1 MKADKKARGR
11 WLIVLGAVLM
21 GASLFL
27 LYRVPSVAQYMA
39 PAPVESGA
47 DNAESALTGVIKSW
61 ETRKTELGTG
71 ARAGLAAT
79 VYESAIESSAGES
92 DAATLTCV
100 SAGWFDAHPKYLKS
114 GRLFTEAE
122 LTGGA
127 KLVVLDEELAFKLF
141 PTTEPIE
148 GKAQIGGAWY
158 EVIGV
163 VRHSRGPGDADQY
176 GAYIPIAT
184 AAKAGMQAS
193 YLEIDCALDVPGA
206 ARAVENIG
214 ADVLGAGSFY
224 DIDKE
229 AMRASMIVRVLIV
242 VFALYILAWL
252 LRGWNARTRGLIA
265 GWRAEVM
272 HRYFKKMLPSV
283 VLFSFLQILGYAV
296 LVAAAYGVLALTIRP
311 MYVFTEWIPEV
322 IVEWSKI
329 SARAQ
334 ALIEAAA
341 APVKYQTREYAAV
354 RFYGALVRWGAVC
367 ALAGGIVGRRRRET
381 KERREET
388 KERREETKKRR
399 GRRPRTPA

>member
-1 MKADKKARGR
+1 MREFLKADKKARGR
-11 WLIVLGAVLM
+11 WLMFLGAALLAV
-21 GASLFL
+21 SLFL

-39 PAPVESGA
+39 PAPVEGGA
-47 DNAESALTGVIKSW
+47 DNAESALAGVIKSW
-61 ETRKTELGTG
+61 EARRAELGTG

-79 VYESAIESSAGES
+79 AYESAIESSTGQS

-122 LTGGA
+122 LAAGA

-141 PTTEPIE
+141 PTTEPTE

-158 EVIGV
+158 EVVGV

-176 GAYIPIAT
+176 GAYIPVVT
-184 AAKAGMQAS
+184 AAKAGMQTS
-193 YLEIDCALDVPGA
+193 YLEIDCALDEPGA
-206 ARAVENIG
+206 ARAVLSIG

-242 VFALYILAWL
+242 VFALYVLAWL
-252 LRGWNARTRGLIA
+252 LRGWNARTRGLIT
-265 GWRAEVM
+265 GWQAEVM

-283 VLFSFLQILGYAV
+283 VLFSLLQLLGYAV
-296 LVAAAYGVLALTIRP
+296 LAAAAYGVLTLTIRP

-329 SARAQ
+329 SARVQ
-334 ALIEAAA
+334 ALVEAAA

-367 ALAGGIVGRRRRET
+367 VLAGGIVGRRGEGRRRET
-381 KERREET
+381 RE
-388 KERREETKKRR
+388 RR